1 MKNMTKSP
9 SRFVV
14 YFSEYISFNRQTI
27 SSVDTKGAHYY
38 SAWQE
43 FWKVT
48 AISNVCRDVKWR
60 LYALI
65 IILTCLTGSNKLTTK
80 HKRFF
85 YDKLKEQ
92 EVELHA
98 IQGYVLKNYL
108 TNATKG
114 QLISEWFFL
123 SSNLPKSQPNFSH
136 ISTLWSYLGQKSAKY
151 LVGFLGD
158 LKTLKI
164 HSEINWPLG
173 TAF

>member
-1 MKNMTKSP
+1 MRNWLNWNTEIDLHILILALGAFGSTVIKFKYLLWGHKNMTISP
-9 SRFVV
+9 SPFVF
-14 YFSEYISFNRQTI
+14 YFSEYINFNRQTI

-98 IQGYVLKNYL
+98 IQGY
-108 TNATKG
+108 
-114 QLISEWFFL
+114 
-123 SSNLPKSQPNFSH
+123 
-136 ISTLWSYLGQKSAKY
+136 
-151 LVGFLGD
+151 
-158 LKTLKI
+158 
-164 HSEINWPLG
+164 
-173 TAF
+173 

>member
-1 MKNMTKSP
+1 MIRLMPLAEGSIFLNENFGIGLMSKIRLRSYIFWEGHKNMTKSP

-14 YFSEYISFNRQTI
+14 YFSEYINFNRQTI

-98 IQGYVLKNYL
+98 IQGY
-108 TNATKG
+108 
-114 QLISEWFFL
+114 
-123 SSNLPKSQPNFSH
+123 
-136 ISTLWSYLGQKSAKY
+136 
-151 LVGFLGD
+151 
-158 LKTLKI
+158 
-164 HSEINWPLG
+164 
-173 TAF
+173 

>member
-1 MKNMTKSP
+1 MSKIRLRSYIFWEGHKNMTKSP

-14 YFSEYISFNRQTI
+14 YFSEYINFNRQTI

-108 TNATKG
+108 TNATRDC
-114 QLISEWFFL
+114 I
-123 SSNLPKSQPNFSH
+123 
-136 ISTLWSYLGQKSAKY
+136 LGNCH
-151 LVGFLGD
+151 L
-158 LKTLKI
+158 
-164 HSEINWPLG
+164 
-173 TAF
+173 

>member
-1 MKNMTKSP
+1 MCTFCVNTTNSLLIKVNIFWEDHKNMTKSP
-9 SRFVV
+9 SRFVL
-14 YFSEYISFNRQTI
+14 YFSEYINFNRQTI
-27 SSVDTKGAHYY
+27 SIVDTKVAHYY

-108 TNATKG
+108 TNTTG
-114 QLISEWFFL
+114 DCI
-123 SSNLPKSQPNFSH
+123 
-136 ISTLWSYLGQKSAKY
+136 LGKCH
-151 LVGFLGD
+151 L
-158 LKTLKI
+158 
-164 HSEINWPLG
+164 
-173 TAF
+173 

>member
-1 MKNMTKSP
+1 MTKSS

-14 YFSEYISFNRQTI
+14 YFSEYINFNRQAI

-65 IILTCLTGSNKLTTK
+65 ILLTCLTGSNKLTTK

-92 EVELHA
+92 EVEL
-98 IQGYVLKNYL
+98 Q
-108 TNATKG
+108 
-114 QLISEWFFL
+114 FRR
-123 SSNLPKSQPNFSH
+123 
-136 ISTLWSYLGQKSAKY
+136 
-151 LVGFLGD
+151 LVGSNDQACSRGFYFRIARPSLF
-158 LKTLKI
+158 KI
-164 HSEINWPLG
+164 VPCHSCGSKKYKNKIVHNYF
-173 TAF
+173 TF